1 MLKPMT
7 RVVHFDFHTMPK
19 IDDFGERFD
28 AEAFAERLKD
38 AHVSYINMF
47 ARCNIGFSYYK
58 TKVGFPYEGM
68 KGDMLAD
75 TVRACHARGIGV
87 IGYIHVGLHHE
98 LLRLRPECARVERDG
113 TVYNFDL
120 GPNWFRQPCFFGP
133 YAEHLI
139 EEVKEVLALG
149 VDGLFLDGAA
159 PHDCTCPYCYRA
171 MKDEGLDTESDE
183 DIHAFAE
190 RAIYALAARIRALV
204 PEDKYLYFKGLPLE
218 RTQDVNTHGEIAC
231 LASNMGYELF
241 PAQAAKARPLYRGR
255 LYMNG
260 RFGYDWG
267 DFGGYKGRASVEN
280 DFFEA
285 TMNGFGTTLGDH
297 LHPAEICEGAIYEDI
312 AKIYGEMERLEP
324 WTANADYLAE
334 IAVLSADGE
343 AGASHEG
350 CARLLSELKYTYNIL
365 SKDADFS
372 GYPLVILPDEILVD
386 AALASR
392 LDAYLKKGGKVLS
405 SGVSGL
411 NEAKDG
417 FAHSAWDFTDA
428 GDDAMEVSY
437 YKMKNTPCGLADMRY
452 EAYERSRLVA
462 PKEGA
467 RVLASHITTYFNRE
481 YDGEHFYFY
490 TPPKHETGYA
500 AALLNREG
508 SVGHI
513 AFPVFR
519 AFHKTFSR
527 AHRALVGEMLSLLL
541 PRKLIRAE
549 ALPLTSRATVLAGEG
564 YSLLCIKVTY
574 PENRGEG
581 GGIEEHVTLPSG
593 REISVLGAYKSARS
607 LYTGEALPIREKDGY
622 TAVTLPEIKGY
633 TIICLE

>member
-1 MLKPMT
+1 MRKPMT

-19 IDDFGERFD
+19 IDDFGARFD

-38 AHVSYINMF
+38 AHVAYINMF
-47 ARCNIGFSYYK
+47 ARCNIGFSYYN
-58 TKVGFPYEGM
+58 TKVGFPYPGM

-113 TVYNFDL
+113 TVHNFDL

-133 YAEHLI
+133 YAEHLL

-159 PHDCTCPYCYRA
+159 PHDCTCPYCYHA
-171 MKDEGLDTESDE
+171 MKDAGLDTESDA

-190 RAIYALAARIRALV
+190 RAIYALAARIRAIV
-204 PEDKYLYFKGLPLE
+204 PTDKYLYFKGLPLE
-218 RTQDVNTHGEIAC
+218 KTRALNTHGEIAC
-231 LASNMGYELF
+231 LASNMGYDLF

-285 TMNGFGTTLGDH
+285 LMNGFGTTLGDH
-297 LHPAEICEGAIYEDI
+297 LHPAENMEGAIYRDI
-312 AKIYGEMERLEP
+312 ADIYGWMERLER
-324 WTANADYLAE
+324 WTDGTDYLAE
-334 IAVLSADGE
+334 IAVLSADGD
-343 AGASHEG
+343 AGSSHEG
-350 CARLLSELKYTYNIL
+350 AARILSELKYTYNIL
-365 SKDADFS
+365 SVNDDFS
-372 GYPLVILPDEILVD
+372 AYPLVLLPDDILVD
-386 AALASR
+386 DGLASR
-392 LDAYLKKGGKVLS
+392 LDAYLKSGGRVLS

-411 NEAKDG
+411 TPAKDG
-417 FAHSAWDFTDA
+417 FAHSAWEFTDA
-428 GDDAMEVSY
+428 GDDPIEVSY
-437 YKMKNTPCGLADMRY
+437 YKMESTPPELADMRY

-462 PKEGA
+462 PKTGA
-467 RVLASHITTYFNRE
+467 RVLASHITTYFNRA

-490 TPPKHETGYA
+490 TPPKNETGYA

-513 AFPVFR
+513 AFPIFR
-519 AFHKTFSR
+519 AFRKTFSR
-527 AHRALVGEMLSLLL
+527 AHRALVGEMLKILL
-541 PRKLIRAE
+541 PKKLIRAE
-549 ALPLTSRATVLAGEG
+549 GLPLTSRATLLSGDG
-564 YSLLCIKVTY
+564 YRLLCIKVTY

-581 GGIEEHVTLPSG
+581 GSVEEHTTLPAG
-593 REISVLGAYKSARS
+593 RRVSVLGEYKSAKD
-607 LYTGEALPIREKDGY
+607 LYTGDALPLTVADGY
-622 TAVTLPEIKGY
+622 TKVTLPEIVGY
-633 TIICLE
+633 TIIYLE